1 MPEVLSLR
9 GQTAL
14 SSFRIDQ
21 LNQQARK
28 LHLPEQAQ
36 LSSEFWYFIHSDAVL
51 SANDVHRLC
60 DLLTAEQ
67 PSSTER
73 SEQLCL
79 ITPRLGTISPWSSK
93 ATDIA
98 RNCGIQAA
106 GLRIERATALW
117 LSADLDQTQVSAWQ
131 GLLHDRMT
139 ESVMTDLA
147 DARKLFERI
156 QDESFASVDVLGG
169 GR

>member
-36 LSSEFWYFIHSDAVL
+36 LSSEYWYFIHSDAVL
-51 SANDVHRLC
+51 SADDVHRLC

-79 ITPRLGTISPWSSK
+79 ITPRLGTISPWSST
-93 ATDIA
+93 ATVIA
-98 RNCGIQAA
+98 RHSGINVA
-106 GLRIERATALW
+106 G
-117 LSADLDQTQVSAWQ
+117 
-131 GLLHDRMT
+131 
-139 ESVMTDLA
+139 
-147 DARKLFERI
+147 
-156 QDESFASVDVLGG
+156 
-169 GR
+169 